1 MLTLLI
7 LLTAILYDVYALT
20 LVLRVKQNPCSSSV
34 PIISLLGYMIAMLL
48 TENVF
53 LVSPI
58 IDLITL
64 TIFHISI
71 HFVIPIL
78 IHRAR

>member
-1 MLTLLI
+1 
-7 LLTAILYDVYALT
+7 
-20 LVLRVKQNPCSSSV
+20 
-34 PIISLLGYMIAMLL
+34 LLGYMIAMLL

-64 TIFHISI
+64 TIFHISV